1 MMIRLA
7 ALLLVLALPAGL
19 SAARAEIA
27 IQTVTS
33 PGGITAWLVESHDIP
48 FAALE
53 IRFRGGTS
61 LDAPGKRGA
70 VNLMTALIEE
80 GAGDLDAQ
88 GFAAARDGLAAEFR
102 FSSNSDDVG
111 VSARFLTENRDQ
123 ALALLRV
130 ALIEPRFDAD
140 AVERVRGQVLT
151 GLRADEKDGEAIA
164 DRLVAARNFGDHPYA
179 TSGDGTIA
187 SVTALTRDDIVAA
200 HRSAL
205 ARDQIYVAAAGD
217 ITAAQLASLLDDL
230 LGGLPATGAPLP
242 GRAKLLEKGGLVVA
256 NLPGPQSVVQFVQ
269 QGIAFEDPDYFAVV
283 ILNEILGGG
292 RFGARLMTE
301 VRETRGLTYGI
312 GTGLASLDHAE
323 WLVGQFD
330 SANEKVAEAIDVVR
344 AEWAKIAAD
353 GVTADETDKAKAFL
367 TGSYPLRFDGNG
379 QIAGI
384 LVGMQMVGLTPD
396 YPAKRNARIEA
407 VTLADVQR
415 VASSFFTPD
424 KLFFV
429 VVGQP
434 EGVIATE

>member
-1 MMIRLA
+1 MMMRIA
-7 ALLLVLALPAGL
+7 ALLIALALP
-19 SAARAEIA
+19 ARAEIA

-48 FAALE
+48 FAAID

-88 GFAAARDGLAAEFR
+88 GFAAARDGLAAQFR
-102 FSSNSDDVG
+102 FDSSRDDVS

-123 ALALLRV
+123 ALALLRS
-130 ALIEPRFDAD
+130 ALTEPRFDAD
-140 AVERVRGQVLT
+140 AVDRVRGQVLT

-164 DRLVAARNFGDHPYA
+164 ERLMAARNFGDHPYG
-179 TSGDGTIA
+179 TSGDGTID
-187 SVTALTRDDIVAA
+187 SVTALTRDDILSAYKG
-200 HRSAL
+200 AL
-205 ARDQIYVAAAGD
+205 ARDRIYVAAAGD
-217 ITAAQLASLLDDL
+217 ITAAELGTLLDDL

-242 GRAKLLEKGGLVVA
+242 GRANLQEKGGVVVA
-256 NLPGPQSVVQFVQ
+256 DLPGPQSVVQFSQ
-269 QGIAFEDPDYFAVV
+269 KGLPFEHPDYFAAV

-301 VRETRGLTYGI
+301 VREKRGLTYGI

-323 WLVGQFD
+323 WLVGQFE
-330 SANEKVAEAIDVVR
+330 SANTKVAEAIAVVR
-344 AEWAKIAAD
+344 AEWAKIAAE
-353 GVTADETDKAKAFL
+353 GVTADELDKAKTFL

-379 QIAGI
+379 QIASL
-384 LVGMQMVGLTPD
+384 LVGMQMIGLPSD
-396 YPAKRNARIEA
+396 YPATRNARIEA
-407 VTLADVQR
+407 VTLEDVRR
-415 VASSFFTPD
+415 VAAELFTPD
-424 KLFFV
+424 DLFFV

-434 EGVIATE
+434 EGVVSTE